1 MKKIIS
7 LLCFFILSSCSSP
20 KKEEV
25 QSASFAE
32 FPPNDSCIS
41 IYDMKEKKFSYVSDT
56 ANCFERYPACSTF
69 KIPLAVMAFD
79 SGVIKD
85 KNSLMKWDG
94 VTRTIPA
101 WNKDHTADSW
111 MKDSVVW
118 YSQKLTPKIGLKKI
132 EDYLKYFRY
141 GNQDMSSGIK
151 YAWLT
156 PAPFMKEPMSNSLR
170 ISGME
175 QVFFLRDLFWGSL
188 PRVSRES
195 QRKARALLAETVNGE
210 NVLRGKTGSGFIGE
224 KNELRV
230 GWFVGHLLSG
240 DKEYIV
246 VSNFVDKQKLPGDPT
261 YGGAQAREMLLMEL
275 RKQKLW

>member
-1 MKKIIS
+1 MKKI
-7 LLCFFILSSCSSP
+7 LLPLFACLVSCSSP
-20 KKEEV
+20 KKEEIR
-25 QSASFAE
+25 SESFAE

-41 IYDMKEKKFSYVSDT
+41 IYDMKAKKFSYVSDV

-79 SGVIKD
+79 AGVIKD
-85 KNSLMKWDG
+85 KNSSMKWDG
-94 VTRTIPA
+94 VTRAIPA
-101 WNKDHTADSW
+101 WNKDHTAESW

-118 YSQKLTPKIGLKKI
+118 YSQKLTQKIGMKKI
-132 EDYLKYFRY
+132 EEYLKFFRY
-141 GNQDMSSGIK
+141 GNQDMSSGLK
-151 YAWLT
+151 YSWLT
-156 PAPFMKEPMSNSLR
+156 PAPFIKEPMSNSLR
-170 ISGME
+170 ISGVE
-175 QVFFLRDLFWGSL
+175 QAFFLRDLFWGSH
-188 PRVSRES
+188 PRVGRDA
-195 QRKARALLAETVNGE
+195 QRKARNLLSEIVNGE
-210 NVLRGKTGSGFIGE
+210 NVLKGKTGSGFIGE

-246 VSNFVDKQKLPGDPT
+246 VSNFVDKQKLPGEAT